1 MFLYSK
7 RCLIFFIL
15 IVTVYSLSGCKS
27 EPKPLNQVQEDT
39 NVTEK
44 IEGSLVFKNVTLDQ
58 SDKQGRPLWKVTGD
72 KATYSPD
79 RKIAYIDKPNGD
91 LYQDGKLIL
100 QVSAQSGEILENGE
114 IVFLKGQVTA
124 TDPRNGAVLRGDE
137 SEWKPKEDLLV
148 IRNNVKGN
156 HPKLQAS
163 AKEGRYLSRTQKLEL
178 IGQVAAISKDPNLQM
193 KTERLLW
200 QIEQQKVIGNKSI
213 LIERYKNKIV
223 TERVEADN
231 SEVNLK
237 TNIATL
243 KKNVQLT
250 SVEPPVLISSNSA
263 VWNLNDKTVVSDQP
277 VRIVHQQEKL
287 MVTANRGRVDL
298 GKKVVRLT
306 GGVQGEGSRKQA
318 KLYANQ
324 LTWDI
329 PTQQMEAS
337 GNVIYEQVSPQFN
350 TTGDKA
356 VGNLEAQDIV
366 VTSGVGERVVTEII
380 P

>member
-1 MFLYSK
+1 
-7 RCLIFFIL
+7 
-15 IVTVYSLSGCKS
+15 
-27 EPKPLNQVQEDT
+27 
-39 NVTEK
+39 
-44 IEGSLVFKNVTLDQ
+44 
-58 SDKQGRPLWKVTGD
+58 
-72 KATYSPD
+72 
-79 RKIAYIDKPNGD
+79 
-91 LYQDGKLIL
+91 
-100 QVSAQSGEILENGE
+100 
-114 IVFLKGQVTA
+114 
-124 TDPRNGAVLRGDE
+124 AVLRGDE

-200 QIEQQKVIGNKSI
+200 QIEQQKVIGNKRI

-237 TNIATL
+237 ANIATL
-243 KKNVQLT
+243 KKNVQLN
-250 SVEPPVLISSNSA
+250 SVEPPVVISTNSA

-337 GNVIYEQVSPQFN
+337 GNVIYEQVSPQFK

-356 VGNLEAQDIV
+356 VGNLEAQDIL